1 MHRCLLTKHHQCYL
15 CPRNPR
21 AQGDNNPDYKETF
34 VFVNDYSA
42 VKEVQQDYEPEPNS
56 SSEGAQT
63 LLDRSS
69 SDYHLRSDPQ

>member
-1 MHRCLLTKHHQCYL
+1 M
-15 CPRNPR
+15 
-21 AQGDNNPDYKETF
+21 
-34 VFVNDYSA
+34 FVNDYSA